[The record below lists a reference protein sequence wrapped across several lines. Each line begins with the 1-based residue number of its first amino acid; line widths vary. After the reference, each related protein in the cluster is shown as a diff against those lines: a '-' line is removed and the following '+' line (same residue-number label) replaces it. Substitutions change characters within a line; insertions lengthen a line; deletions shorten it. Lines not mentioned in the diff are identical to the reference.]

1 MSTDDKLRD
10 YLKRATTE
18 LQQVRRQLREV
29 EARQHEPIAIV
40 AMSCRYPGGVTTPEG
55 LWDLVARGG
64 DGISTLPTNR
74 GWDVEALYD
83 PEPGTPGKT
92 YSREGGFLHEAGEFD
107 ADFFRISPR
116 EAKETDPQ
124 QRLLLELVWEAL
136 ERAGIDPTTLKGSRT
151 GVFAGVAYH
160 DYWPGGGVGSLA
172 SVVSGRV
179 AYTLGLEGPAV
190 TVDTA
195 CSSSLVAL
203 HWAMQALR
211 NGECTLALAG
221 GVTVMSTP
229 DSFVGFSEQ
238 RGLARDG
245 RCKSFAKAAD
255 GTGWGEGIGILLV
268 ERLSDAQRNGHP
280 ILAVVR
286 GSAVNQDGAS
296 NGLSAPNGPSQRRV
310 IEQALASAQ
319 LSADQ
324 VDVVEAHG
332 TGTTLG
338 DPIEAQALL
347 ATYGKDRERPLWLGS
362 IKSNIGHAQA
372 AAGVSGII
380 KMVMAMRHGVL
391 PKLLH
396 LDEPT
401 PQVDWTAG
409 NIQLLAEAQPWPQTG
424 EPRRAGIS
432 SFGLS
437 GTNAHVII
445 EEAPAVEVPE
455 RVVERRVVPWVIS
468 GRTAKAL
475 ADQASRLSDVDVAE
489 PLDVAFSLA
498 TGRTAFD
505 QRAAVIGVEHED
517 FIRGLRAIAD
527 GVPGTGVVTGSA
539 LAGKTAFL
547 FTGQGAQRIG
557 MGRELHRVF
566 PVFAEAWDAAI
577 DPELAG
583 VVWGADQEALNQT
596 GNAQPALFAFE
607 VALYRLV
614 QSWGVRPD
622 FVAGHSVGEI
632 AAAHV
637 AGVLSLEDARTL
649 VSARGRLMQALP
661 AGGAMVA
668 LQASEDEIQLRA
680 GVSIAAVNGPQ
691 SVVISG
697 DEETVLAIK
706 AEFEALGRKTS
717 RLKVS
722 HAFHSPL
729 MEPMLAEF
737 RSVVAGLTFN
747 EPSLGVVT
755 TSAGG
760 GQWSEPEYWV
770 NHVREAVRFADA
782 VTGLN
787 AQGVTKFVEIGPDGV
802 LTGMGANCVE
812 DAAFVAIQRRDK
824 SEERELVSGLA
835 QAFANGVAVD
845 WPKFY
850 EGREAR
856 RVDLPTYAFQHQFYW
871 RDKETPAAT
880 ADPIDSAFWDAVE
893 REDLADLAE
902 RLEIEEGTLGA
913 VLPAMSAWRKQYR
926 DQAMVD
932 SWRYRVS
939 WLPVEDV
946 QAESLLGTWLVVVPR
961 GFRDHE
967 LAKAVAAATEV
978 EIIEFA
984 DGDRAGLVAQLGS
997 HAPAGVLSLLALDD
1011 TPHPLYPSMSA
1022 GGTATVALAQALADA
1037 GVTGKLWCV
1046 TNGGVAVENSAE
1058 LTSAYQGSL
1067 WGLGGVL
1074 ALDHPDTW
1082 GGMIDLPDAGE
1093 ATVRRLLGALSGIDD
1108 EDQIAI
1114 RANGRFARRMV
1125 RAGLNG
1131 NAPKRSWKP
1140 RGTTLITGGTGG
1152 LGAHVARWLAGNGA
1166 EHLVLTSR
1174 RGNAATGVS
1183 ELEAELKE
1191 LGAEVTVAAC
1201 DVADR
1206 DAVRELLDGI
1216 PNLTTVVHA
1225 AGVSQR
1231 IAPVEDI
1238 TLAEFAEVGRA
1249 KVLGAVHLDELLGD
1263 RELDAFVL
1271 FSSGS
1276 AVWGSSGQSGYGT
1289 ANAHLDAIAHQRLAK
1304 GRTVTSIA
1312 WSSWE
1317 SGMVDEEMSALM
1329 RRIGAPAM
1337 PPKLAINAM
1346 QQALDNADTHIV
1358 VADFDWAKFVPTFT
1372 IARPRPLLNALPEVR
1387 EVLDGGD
1394 ESEGESAFAAKLA
1407 GLSDAERG
1415 RAVLDLVRSHVAAV
1429 LGYDDP
1435 STLDPSRPFEGLG
1448 FDSVSAVDLRNR
1460 LGTATGLKLPSTLVF
1475 EYTSTSALAEH
1486 LKSLLGQ
1493 STGGVL
1499 PVLAD
1504 LDRLEE
1510 TVLALPAEEIER
1522 NRITSRLQTLLGRL
1536 GDILGDGKENVAL
1549 DDASADDVFDFIDKE
1564 LGLA

>member
-1 MSTDDKLRD
+1 MSNDDKLRD

-29 EARQHEPIAIV
+29 ESRQREPIAIV
-40 AMSCRYPGGVTTPEG
+40 AMSCRYPGDVTTPEG

-64 DGISTLPTNR
+64 DGISMLPTNR
-74 GWDVEALYD
+74 GWDVENLYD
-83 PEPGTPGKT
+83 PEPGTPNKT
-92 YSREGGFLHEAGEFD
+92 YSREGGFLHDAGEFD
-107 ADFFRISPR
+107 ADFFRISPK

-136 ERAGIDPTTLKGSRT
+136 ERGGIDPTTLKGSRT
-151 GVFAGVAYH
+151 GVFAGIAYH
-160 DYWPGGGVGSLA
+160 DYWPGSGVGSLA
-172 SVVSGRV
+172 SVASGRV
-179 AYTLGLEGPAV
+179 SYVLGLEGPAV

-211 NGECTLALAG
+211 NGECELALAG
-221 GVTVMSTP
+221 GVTVMATP

-238 RGLARDG
+238 RGLARNG

-255 GTGWGEGIGILLV
+255 GTGWGEGIGMLLV

-310 IEQALASAQ
+310 IEAALASAQ

-347 ATYGKDRERPLWLGS
+347 ATYGKDRGRPLWLGS

-380 KMVMAMRHGVL
+380 KMVMAMRNGVL

-409 NIQLLAEAQPWPQTG
+409 NISLLAEAQPWPETG

-445 EEAPAVEVPE
+445 EEAPPVEAAARE
-455 RVVERRVVPWVIS
+455 IERRVLPWVIS
-468 GRTAKAL
+468 GRTAQAL
-475 ADQASRLSDVDVAE
+475 RDQASKLSAVDGE

-505 QRAAVIGVEHED
+505 QRAAVVGVEHED
-517 FIRGLRAIAD
+517 FVRGLQAIAD
-527 GVPGTGVVTGSA
+527 GTPGAGVVTGSA

-547 FTGQGAQRIG
+547 FTGQGSQRIG
-557 MGRELHRVF
+557 MGRDLHALF
-566 PVFAEAWDAAI
+566 PVFAAAWDAAL
-577 DPELAG
+577 DPELAA
-583 VVWGADQEALNQT
+583 VVWGEDQDALNRT
-596 GNAQPALFAFE
+596 GATQPALFAFE
-607 VALYRLV
+607 VAMSRLLE
-614 QSWGVRPD
+614 SWGVRPD

-632 AAAHV
+632 AAAHI

-649 VSARGRLMQALP
+649 VTARGRLMQALP

-668 LQASEDEIQLRA
+668 LQASEDEVTLVD
-680 GVSIAAVNGPQ
+680 GVGIAAVNGPQ
-691 SVVISG
+691 AVVISG
-697 DEETVLAIK
+697 VEDAVLAIQ
-706 AEFEALGRKTS
+706 AEFEARGRKTS

-729 MEPMLAEF
+729 MEPMLDEF
-737 RSVVAGLTFN
+737 RAVVGKLTFG
-747 EPSLGVVT
+747 EPKLGCVGEW
-755 TSAGG
+755 TS
-760 GQWSEPEYWV
+760 PEYWV
-770 NHVREAVRFADA
+770 DHVRAAVRFADA
-782 VTGLN
+782 VTTLN
-787 AQGVTKFVEIGPDGV
+787 AQGVTKFVEVGPDGV

-812 DAAFVAIQRRDK
+812 GAAFVATQRRDRDQ
-824 SEERELVSGLA
+824 ERELVTGLA
-835 QAFANGVAVD
+835 QAFANGVHVD
-845 WPKFY
+845 WNRFY

-856 RVDLPTYAFQHQFYW
+856 RVDLPTYAFQHKFYW
-871 RDKETPAAT
+871 RDKEAPVAS
-880 ADPIDSAFWDAVE
+880 ADPIDAAFWDAVE
-893 REDLADLAE
+893 REDLADLAD
-902 RLEIEEGTLGA
+902 RLELQEGLLGE

-926 DQAMVD
+926 DQSMVD
-932 SWRYRVS
+932 SWRYKVS

-946 QAESLLGTWLVVVPR
+946 QAESLLGTWLVVVPK
-961 GFRDHE
+961 GFKDHE
-967 LAKAVAAATEV
+967 LVKAVAAATEV
-978 EIIEFA
+978 EVLEFA
-984 DGDRAGLVAQLGS
+984 DADRAALTAQLGS

-1011 TPHPLYPSMSA
+1011 TPHPLHPAMST
-1022 GGTATVALAQALADA
+1022 GGAATVALAQALADA

-1046 TNGGVAVENSAE
+1046 TNGGVAVADNAE

-1067 WGLGGVL
+1067 WGLGIVL
-1074 ALDHPDTW
+1074 SMDHPDTW
-1082 GGMIDLPDAGE
+1082 GGMIDLAGADE
-1093 ATVRRLLGALSGIDD
+1093 TTVRRLLGALSGIDG

-1114 RANGRFARRMV
+1114 RVNGRFARRLV

-1131 NAPKRSWKP
+1131 AAPKRSWKP

-1174 RGNAATGVS
+1174 RGSAAAGAA

-1206 DAVRELLDGI
+1206 SSLKELLDGL
-1216 PNLTTVVHA
+1216 PNLTSVVHA

-1231 IAPVEDI
+1231 IAPVEEV
-1238 TLAEFAEVGRA
+1238 TLDEFAEVGRA
-1249 KVLGAVHLDELLGD
+1249 KVLGAMHLDELLGD

-1271 FSSGS
+1271 FSSGA
-1276 AVWGSSGQSGYGT
+1276 AVWGSTGQSGYGT
-1289 ANAHLDAIAHQRLAK
+1289 ANAHLDALAHRRLAQ
-1304 GRTVTSIA
+1304 GRTATSIA

-1317 SGMVDEEMSALM
+1317 SGMVDEELSALM

-1346 QQALDNADTHIV
+1346 RQALDNADTHLV

-1372 IARPRPLLNALPEVR
+1372 MARPRPLLDALPEVR
-1387 EVLDGGD
+1387 EILDGGD
-1394 ESEGESAFAAKLA
+1394 DSQGESAFAAKLA
-1407 GLSDAERG
+1407 GMSDVERG
-1415 RAVLDLVRSHVAAV
+1415 RAVLDLVRGHVAAV

-1435 STLDPSRPFEGLG
+1435 ASLDPSRPFEGLG

-1475 EYTSTSALAEH
+1475 EYTSTSALADH
-1486 LKSLLGQ
+1486 LKSLLGE
-1493 STGGVL
+1493 SDGGVL

-1522 NRITSRLQTLLGRL
+1522 NRITARLQTLIGRL
-1536 GDILGDGKENVAL
+1536 GELLGDGREGVAL
-1549 DDASADDVFDFIDKE
+1549 EDASADDVFDFIDKE

>member
-10 YLKRATTE
+10 YLKRATSE
-18 LQQVRRQLREV
+18 LQQVRRQLREA

-40 AMSCRYPGGVTTPEG
+40 AMSCRYPGDVTTPEG
-55 LWDLVARGG
+55 LWDLVASGG
-64 DGISTLPTNR
+64 DGISMLPTNR
-74 GWDVEALYD
+74 GWDVEGLYD

-92 YSREGGFLHEAGEFD
+92 YSREGGFLHDAGEFD

-211 NGECTLALAG
+211 NGECELALAG

-238 RGLARDG
+238 RGLAADG
-245 RCKSFAKAAD
+245 RCKSFAAAAD
-255 GTGWGEGIGILLV
+255 GTGWGEGIGMLLV

-310 IEQALASAQ
+310 IEAALAAAQ
-319 LSADQ
+319 LSAAQ

-380 KMVMAMRHGVL
+380 KMVMAMRHGVM

-409 NIQLLAEAQPWPQTG
+409 NIELLAETKPWPETG

-445 EEAPAVEVPE
+445 EEAPVAEVPA
-455 RVVERRVVPWVIS
+455 RNVERRVVPWLIS
-468 GRTAKAL
+468 GRTAQAL
-475 ADQASRLSDVDVAE
+475 ADQASRLSDVDATE
-489 PLDVAFSLA
+489 PVDAAFSLA

-505 QRAAVIGVEHED
+505 QRAAVIGVEQDD
-517 FIRGLRAIAD
+517 FIRGLKSIAD
-527 GVPGTGVVTGSA
+527 GTPGAGVVTGAA

-547 FTGQGAQRIG
+547 FTGQGSQRIG
-557 MGRELHRVF
+557 MGRELHAAF
-566 PVFAEAWDAAI
+566 PVFAAAWDEAVDA
-577 DPELAG
+577 DLSAQ
-583 VVWGADQEALNQT
+583 VWGADQDVLNRT
-596 GNAQPALFAFE
+596 GTAQPALFAFE

-614 QSWGVRPD
+614 QSWGVKPD

-637 AGVLSLEDARTL
+637 AGVLSLEDARKL
-649 VSARGRLMQALP
+649 VNARGKLMQALP

-668 LQASEDEIQLRA
+668 IQASEGEIELRD

-697 DEETVLAIK
+697 DEAACLAIK
-706 AEFEALGRKTS
+706 ADFEARGRKTT

-722 HAFHSPL
+722 HAFHSAL
-729 MEPMLAEF
+729 MEPILDEF
-737 RSVVAGLTFN
+737 RKVVEGLTFT
-747 EPSLGVVT
+747 EPSLSVVT
-755 TSAGG
+755 TSAGS
-760 GQWSEPEYWV
+760 GQWTEPEYWV
-770 NHVREAVRFADA
+770 DHVRAAVRFADA
-782 VTGLN
+782 VAGLR

-802 LTGMGANCVE
+802 LTGMGSNCVE
-812 DAAFVAIQRRDK
+812 DAAFTALQRRDK
-824 SEERELVSGLA
+824 AEERELVSGLA
-835 QAFANGVAVD
+835 QAFAHGVTVD
-845 WPKFY
+845 WTKFF

-856 RVDLPTYAFQHQFYW
+856 RIDLPTYAFQHQFYW
-871 RDKETPAAT
+871 RDKEALVAS
-880 ADPIDSAFWDAVE
+880 ADPIDAAFWDAVE
-893 REDLADLAE
+893 REDLADLAD
-902 RLEIEEGTLGA
+902 RLELQPGVLGE
-913 VLPAMSAWRKQYR
+913 VLPAMSAWRRQYR

-932 SWRYRVS
+932 SWRYKVS
-939 WLPVEDV
+939 WLPVEEV
-946 QAESLLGTWLVVVPR
+946 QAESLLGTWLVVVPK
-961 GFRDHE
+961 GFKDHE
-967 LAKAVAAATEV
+967 LTRAVAAATDV
-978 EIIEFA
+978 EILEFA
-984 DGDRAGLVAQLGS
+984 DADRAGLVTQLGS

-1011 TPHPLYPSMSA
+1011 TPHPLYPAMST

-1046 TNGGVAVENSAE
+1046 TAGGVAVADSTE
-1058 LTSAYQGSL
+1058 LTSATQGSL

-1074 ALDHPDTW
+1074 ALEHADTF
-1082 GGMIDLPDAGE
+1082 GGMIDIESVDE
-1093 ATVRRLLGALSGIDD
+1093 TTVRRLLGALSGIDD
-1108 EDQIAI
+1108 EDQIAL

-1131 NAPKRSWKP
+1131 SAPKRSWKP
-1140 RGTTLITGGTGG
+1140 RGATLITGGTGG

-1174 RGNAATGVS
+1174 RGSAAEGVS

-1191 LGAEVTVAAC
+1191 LGAEVSVVAC

-1206 DAVRELLDGI
+1206 EAVRELLDGI

-1231 IAPVEDI
+1231 IAAVEEI
-1238 TLAEFAEVGRA
+1238 TLDEFAEVGRA

-1276 AVWGSSGQSGYGT
+1276 AIWGSSGQSGYGT
-1289 ANAHLDAIAHQRLAK
+1289 ANAHLDALAHQRIAR

-1317 SGMVDEEMSALM
+1317 SGMVRRWSSPSCSAC
-1329 RRIGAPAM
+1329 RRC
-1337 PPKLAINAM
+1337 
-1346 QQALDNADTHIV
+1346 
-1358 VADFDWAKFVPTFT
+1358 
-1372 IARPRPLLNALPEVR
+1372 R
-1387 EVLDGGD
+1387 
-1394 ESEGESAFAAKLA
+1394 
-1407 GLSDAERG
+1407 
-1415 RAVLDLVRSHVAAV
+1415 
-1429 LGYDDP
+1429 
-1435 STLDPSRPFEGLG
+1435 PSRP
-1448 FDSVSAVDLRNR
+1448 STPCSR
-1460 LGTATGLKLPSTLVF
+1460 PSTTPTRTSSSP
-1475 EYTSTSALAEH
+1475 TSTGPS
-1486 LKSLLGQ
+1486 SCPP
-1493 STGGVL
+1493 S
-1499 PVLAD
+1499 P
-1504 LDRLEE
+1504 
-1510 TVLALPAEEIER
+1510 
-1522 NRITSRLQTLLGRL
+1522 
-1536 GDILGDGKENVAL
+1536 
-1549 DDASADDVFDFIDKE
+1549 
-1564 LGLA
+1564 

>member
-1 MSTDDKLRD
+1 MSNDDKLRD

-29 EARQHEPIAIV
+29 ESRQREPIAIV
-40 AMSCRYPGGVTTPEG
+40 AMSCRYPGDVTTPEG

-74 GWDVEALYD
+74 GWDVENLYD
-83 PEPGTPGKT
+83 PEPGTPNKT
-92 YSREGGFLHEAGEFD
+92 YSREGGFLHDAGEFD
-107 ADFFRISPR
+107 ADFFRISPK

-136 ERAGIDPTTLKGSRT
+136 ERGGIDPTTLKGSRT
-151 GVFAGVAYH
+151 GVFAGIAYH
-160 DYWPGGGVGSLA
+160 DYWPGSGVGSLA
-172 SVVSGRV
+172 SVASGRV
-179 AYTLGLEGPAV
+179 SYVLGLEGPAV

-211 NGECTLALAG
+211 NGECELALAG
-221 GVTVMSTP
+221 GVTVMATP

-238 RGLARDG
+238 RGLAPNG

-255 GTGWGEGIGILLV
+255 GTGWGEGIGMLLV

-310 IEQALASAQ
+310 IEAALASAQ

-409 NIQLLAEAQPWPQTG
+409 NIALLAEAQLWPETG

-445 EEAPAVEVPE
+445 EEAPPIEVPDRE
-455 RVVERRVVPWVIS
+455 VERRVVPWVIS
-468 GRTAKAL
+468 GRTAQAL
-475 ADQASRLSDVDVAE
+475 RDQASRLSGVDGE

-505 QRAAVIGVEHED
+505 QRAAIVGVEHED
-517 FIRGLRAIAD
+517 FIRGLQAIAD
-527 GVPGTGVVTGSA
+527 GTPGAGVVTGAA

-547 FTGQGAQRIG
+547 FTGQGSQRVG
-557 MGRELHRVF
+557 MGRDLHALF
-566 PVFAEAWDAAI
+566 PVFAAAWDAAL
-577 DPELAG
+577 DPELAA
-583 VVWGADQEALNQT
+583 VVWGEDQDALNRT
-596 GNAQPALFAFE
+596 GATQPALFAFE
-607 VALYRLV
+607 VAMSRLLE
-614 QSWGVRPD
+614 SWGVRPD

-632 AAAHV
+632 AAAHI

-649 VSARGRLMQALP
+649 VMARGRLMQALP

-668 LQASEDEIQLRA
+668 LQASEEEVTLRV
-680 GVSIAAVNGPQ
+680 GVGIAAVNGPQ

-697 DEETVLAIK
+697 VEDAVLAIQ
-706 AEFEALGRKTS
+706 AEFEARGRKTA

-729 MEPMLAEF
+729 MEPMLDEF
-737 RSVVAGLTFN
+737 RAVVDGLTFS
-747 EPSLGVVT
+747 EPKLGCVGEW
-755 TSAGG
+755 TS
-760 GQWSEPEYWV
+760 PEYWV
-770 NHVREAVRFADA
+770 DHVRAAVRFADA
-782 VTGLN
+782 VTTLN
-787 AQGVTKFVEIGPDGV
+787 GQGVTKFVEVGPDGV

-812 DAAFVAIQRRDK
+812 GAAFVATQRRDRDQ
-824 SEERELVSGLA
+824 ERELVSGLA
-835 QAFANGVAVD
+835 QAFANGVHVD
-845 WPKFY
+845 WNRFY
-850 EGREAR
+850 EGRQAR
-856 RVDLPTYAFQHQFYW
+856 RVDLPTYAFQHKFYW
-871 RDKETPAAT
+871 RDKEPLVAS
-880 ADPIDSAFWDAVE
+880 ADPIDAAFWDAVE
-893 REDLADLAE
+893 REDLADLAD
-902 RLEIEEGTLGA
+902 RLELQEGLLGE

-926 DQAMVD
+926 DQSMVD

-946 QAESLLGTWLVVVPR
+946 QAESLPGTWLVVVPK
-961 GFRDHE
+961 GFEHHE
-967 LAKAVAAATEV
+967 LVKAIALKADVEV
-978 EIIEFA
+978 LEFA
-984 DGDRAGLVAQLGS
+984 DADRAALTAQLGS

-1011 TPHPLYPSMSA
+1011 TPHPLHPSMST

-1037 GVTGKLWCV
+1037 GVSGKLWCV
-1046 TNGGVAVENSAE
+1046 TTGGVAVADNAE

-1067 WGLGGVL
+1067 WGLGIVL
-1074 ALDHPDTW
+1074 SMDHPDTW
-1082 GGMIDLPDAGE
+1082 GGVIDLAGTDE
-1093 ATVRRLLGALSGIDD
+1093 ISVRRLLGALSGIDG

-1114 RANGRFARRMV
+1114 RANGRFARRLV

-1131 NAPKRSWKP
+1131 VPSKRSWKP

-1174 RGNAATGVS
+1174 RGSAAAGAA

-1206 DAVRELLDGI
+1206 ASLKELLDGL
-1216 PNLTTVVHA
+1216 PDLTAVVHA

-1231 IAPVEDI
+1231 IAPVEEV
-1238 TLAEFAEVGRA
+1238 TLDEFAEVGRA

-1263 RELDAFVL
+1263 HELDAFVL
-1271 FSSGS
+1271 FSSG
-1276 AVWGSSGQSGYGT
+1276 AAIWGSTGQSGYAT
-1289 ANAHLDAIAHQRLAK
+1289 ANAHLDALAHRRLAQ
-1304 GRTVTSIA
+1304 GRTATSIA

-1317 SGMVDEEMSALM
+1317 SGMVDEELSDLM

-1346 QQALDNADTHIV
+1346 QQALDNADTHLV
-1358 VADFDWAKFVPTFT
+1358 VADFDWAKFAPTFT
-1372 IARPRPLLNALPEVR
+1372 MARPRPLLDALPEVR
-1387 EVLDGGD
+1387 QILDGGD
-1394 ESEGESAFAAKLA
+1394 DTQGESAFAARLA
-1407 GLSDAERG
+1407 GMSDAERG
-1415 RAVLDLVRSHVAAV
+1415 RAVLDLVRGHVAAV

-1435 STLDPSRPFEGLG
+1435 ASLDPSRPFEGLG

-1475 EYTSTSALAEH
+1475 EYTSTSALADH
-1486 LKSLLGQ
+1486 LKALLGE
-1493 STGGVL
+1493 SDGGVL

-1522 NRITSRLQTLLGRL
+1522 NRITARLQTLIGRL
-1536 GDILGDGKENVAL
+1536 GELLGDGKEGVAL
-1549 DDASADDVFDFIDKE
+1549 EDASADDVFDFIDSE